1 MVLKSNECQRQT
13 EVCRTSSV
21 NLRLAR
27 RRASM
32 QEIKVA
38 TLIGLRHVR
47 GVQRAEAAFISRW
60 FRIPLRA
67 PPGQFVI
74 ADTQIKLSLR
84 NIQFDQIAIA
94 HKRERTPDE

>member
-1 MVLKSNECQRQT
+1 M
-13 EVCRTSSV
+13 
-21 NLRLAR
+21 NLWLAGR
-27 RRASM
+27 GARM
-32 QEIKVA
+32 QEIKV
-38 TLIGLRHVR
+38 TTFICLRNVR
-47 GVQRAEAAFISRW
+47 SVQGAEAALISRW

-67 PPGQFVI
+67 APDQFVI